1 MADTI
6 HVLIPSA
13 GGPIPG
19 IWYPVAHA
27 PGALV
32 MVGGAGGGT
41 HGPSGMYV
49 DVRRPSGMGRRA
61 RPDAG
66 TLAAART
73 DTAGV
78 GRTRG

>member
-32 MVGGAGGGT
+32 MVAGDG
-41 HGPSGMYV
+41 
-49 DVRRPSGMGRRA
+49 RWRGRRHA
-61 RPDAG
+61 WAFRHVCRCSSPIWYG
-66 TLAAART
+66 AACSA
-73 DTAGV
+73 
-78 GRTRG
+78 